1 MCIGDLG
8 KLYDAIREREYAAA
22 NSSYA
27 PPVSFASI
35 LVSFAYIVASFASLG
50 GLFWRLC
57 VTFCFWFGLFFF
69 DEYVWQGGMPH
80 NLIDQTL
87 Y

>member
-50 GLFWRLC
+50 GLF
-57 VTFCFWFGLFFF
+57 
-69 DEYVWQGGMPH
+69 
-80 NLIDQTL
+80 
-87 Y
+87 